1 MRSDLRK
8 ARPFTIPC
16 ATLAFPLF
24 PSAMLTFAML
34 TLAMLA
40 LAMMLPSH
48 AATRDENSRNNETSQ
63 QLPAAARWLRRV
75 RADRYITPDPAW
87 TRMFTG
93 AVQAG
98 VAGDDDTWHTLG
110 FETRRSAGVLWLRE
124 TTPATGHG
132 AYALRDSGTL
142 LLQAPHADTDLG
154 TGQIALRLFEE
165 TDAAALALN
174 NVRRDIA
181 PGADQ
186 AHSPAGP
193 FVAMATALV
202 KAALVK
208 QKETMRVVQL
218 HGFSS
223 ETAERLALSAETIVV
238 GGGSSEHNAKLAACL
253 REQGIP
259 AQATGP
265 GTRELAGRG
274 NAVGA
279 ALQSLGKGRFVHL
292 ELGPGQRERMLRD
305 SEARRKL
312 SKCL

>member
-1 MRSDLRK
+1 MRSDLRHVRLLTMSY
-8 ARPFTIPC
+8 AM
-16 ATLAFPLF
+16 LAFTML
-24 PSAMLTFAML
+24 PSAMHPF
-34 TLAMLA
+34 
-40 LAMMLPSH
+40 AMMLPSA
-48 AATRDENSRNNETSQ
+48 AATRNESSRNTEASP
-63 QLPAAARWLRRV
+63 QLSAEARWLRRI
-75 RADRYITPDPAW
+75 RADRYIAADPAW

-93 AVQAG
+93 AVRAG
-98 VAGDDDTWHTLG
+98 AAGDDGTWHTLG
-110 FETRRSAGVLWLRE
+110 FETRRSGGVLWLRE
-124 TTPATGHG
+124 TAPTSGHG
-132 AYALRDSGTL
+132 AYALRNSGRL

-174 NVRRDIA
+174 TVRRDIA

-193 FVAMATALV
+193 FVAMAIALV
-202 KAALVK
+202 KASLVK
-208 QKETMRVVQL
+208 AARVKQEEAMRVVQL

-238 GGGSSEHNAKLAACL
+238 GGDSSAHNARLAGCL
-253 REQGIP
+253 REHGIP

-265 GTRELAGRG
+265 NTRELAGQG

-305 SEARRKL
+305 PKARREL
-312 SKCL
+312 SQCL

>member
-1 MRSDLRK
+1 MRSELRK

-16 ATLAFPLF
+16 AMLAFTLF

-34 TLAMLA
+34 T

-98 VAGDDDTWHTLG
+98 VAGDDDTWQTLG

-305 SEARRKL
+305 PEARRKL

>member
-1 MRSDLRK
+1 MLSDLRK
-8 ARPFTIPC
+8 PRRFKISYAM
-16 ATLAFPLF
+16 LAFTLF
-24 PSAMLTFAML
+24 PSAMLPFAML
-34 TLAMLA
+34 TF
-40 LAMMLPSH
+40 AMMLPSH
-48 AATRDENSRNNETSQ
+48 ASTRDENSRNNETSQ
-63 QLPAAARWLRRV
+63 QLSAAARWLRRV

-93 AVQAG
+93 AVRAG
-98 VAGDDDTWHTLG
+98 AAGDDDTWHTLG

-124 TTPATGHG
+124 TTPTAGHG

-202 KAALVK
+202 KASLVK
-208 QKETMRVVQL
+208 QKEAMRVVQL

-265 GTRELAGRG
+265 NTRELAGRG
-274 NAVGA
+274 NAVGV
-279 ALQSLGKGRFVHL
+279 ALQSLEKGRFVHL
-292 ELGPGQRERMLRD
+292 ELGPSQRERMLRD
-305 SEARRKL
+305 PEARRKL

>member
-1 MRSDLRK
+1 MRSDLRH
-8 ARPFTIPC
+8 ARLLTMSY
-16 ATLAFPLF
+16 AMLAFTML
-24 PSAMLTFAML
+24 PSAMHTF
-34 TLAMLA
+34 
-40 LAMMLPSH
+40 AMMLPSA
-48 AATRDENSRNNETSQ
+48 AATRNESSRNTEASP
-63 QLPAAARWLRRV
+63 QLSAEARWLRRV
-75 RADRYITPDPAW
+75 RADRYIAPDPAW

-93 AVQAG
+93 AVRAG
-98 VAGDDDTWHTLG
+98 AAGDDGTWHTLG
-110 FETRRSAGVLWLRE
+110 FETRRSGGVLWLRE
-124 TTPATGHG
+124 TTPTSGHG
-132 AYALRDSGTL
+132 AYALRNSGRL

-193 FVAMATALV
+193 FVAMAIALAKASLV
-202 KAALVK
+202 KAPLVK
-208 QKETMRVVQL
+208 QEEAMCVVQL

-238 GGGSSEHNAKLAACL
+238 GGDSSAHNAKLADCL
-253 REQGIP
+253 REHGIP

-265 GTRELAGRG
+265 NTRELAGRG

-305 SEARRKL
+305 PKARREL
-312 SKCL
+312 SQCL